1 MSNNLTNSMISI
13 LTSVNN
19 DLNEKIENDNSI
31 FQVDIKTIVTNAK
44 NDKRFHKLLSLCI
57 KYDIHLFNQC
67 NDICKLLSIENL
79 LLQANQKQ
87 KILTKELSDKI
98 NEISTNGPTNS
109 WLLDIDNTFSYYKKL
124 FKEIEI
130 IDYVLKNIYNDQQLE
145 DLCCIKNIQQISSN
159 SPDYNVTS
167 STTKIT
173 NSQNTDNIQQN
184 NNTTQTDHIL
194 QNEQKIKNTEKNK
207 KEKLSKYI
215 AIYCN

>member
-1 MSNNLTNSMISI
+1 MTTNLTNNIISN
-13 LTSVNN
+13 LTSVYLNN
-19 DLNEKIENDNSI
+19 TTDDNINIKKQIDL
-31 FQVDIKTIVTNAK
+31 KTIVANAK
-44 NDKRFHKLLSLCI
+44 NDKRFHKLLSICI

-87 KILTKELSDKI
+87 KNLTKELSDKI

-109 WLLDIDNTFSYYKKL
+109 WLIDIDNTFSYYKKL

-130 IDYVLKNIYNDQQLE
+130 IDYVLKNIYNDKQLE
-145 DLCCIKNIQQISSN
+145 DLCCIKNIQQNSSN

-184 NNTTQTDHIL
+184 DNTLQIDHIL

>member
-1 MSNNLTNSMISI
+1 MSNNLTNNMISI

-19 DLNEKIENDNSI
+19 DLNEKIENDKSI
-31 FQVDIKTIVTNAK
+31 YQVDIKTIVTNAK

-87 KILTKELSDKI
+87 KNLTKELSDKI
-98 NEISTNGPTNS
+98 NEISMNGPTNS

-159 SPDYNVTS
+159 SPDYNITS

-173 NSQNTDNIQQN
+173 NSYQNDQTS
-184 NNTTQTDHIL
+184 QTDHTF
-194 QNEQKIKNTEKNK
+194 QTEQKIKNTEKNK